1 MPVLEQ
7 NLETIKRK
15 FSHALM
21 TLAGLLGIG
30 FRTYVRYETEK
41 HDAPVNVLI
50 KIATLGNISLDRLL
64 TTTLTLESLEM
75 PNKKQRKLKIFQ
87 TILLT

>member
-1 MPVLEQ
+1 MTVIGTEL
-7 NLETIKRK
+7 K
-15 FSHALM
+15 SHPKK
-21 TLAGLLGIG
+21 TQPHGNNYSRSTGWV

-41 HDAPVNVLI
+41 HEAPVSVLI
-50 KIATLGNISLDRLL
+50 KIAPLGNILLDRLL